1 VNTALFLIAA
11 YVLGVGIL
19 VAYGISL
26 WAQLRNT
33 KHFGRE
39 DGSRS

>member
-1 VNTALFLIAA
+1 MNTAVFLIAA

-26 WAQLRNT
+26 WVQLGNT
-33 KHFGRE
+33 NDSGGE
-39 DGSRS
+39 DGGRP

>member
-1 VNTALFLIAA
+1 MNTTLFLIAA

-19 VAYGISL
+19 VAYGISQ
-26 WAQLRNT
+26 WAQLANT
-33 KHFGRE
+33 KDSRGE

>member
-1 VNTALFLIAA
+1 VNTTLFPISA
-11 YVLGVGIL
+11 YVLGVAIL

-26 WAQLRNT
+26 WAQLKNT
-33 KHFGRE
+33 KDSRGE